1 MRALAFLLALL
12 LLLVPLGAS
21 QGSEGSGSASSSDS
35 SSSGPRGDTRD
46 GRNETDGNET
56 DGSDDGAG
64 DPDGSSGPGTD
75 GCPMPEEGP
84 DTPEETEACRERF
97 CREHPRAESCR
108 SDDGAED
115 DEADRGP
122 SEWRRWCRTE
132 AEDDEQR
139 DRCRQELAEYGA
151 ERDGRW
157 ISFRVDAANA
167 SLLDYRVDGLLVA
180 ESIHLE
186 TGSENLTV
194 RSSGSALRIGDE
206 DTELVLHDNPTGL
219 LRLKADDGSLTILL
233 PGDSE
238 VQASEDGSI
247 ARIGYAGGGI
257 GHLRADNATFLDE
270 RTVLASGFLAL
281 LVPEGREER
290 KEADDDAGED
300 GGDDGESQRVTDAI
314 EHRRVGA
321 EITLRHGRSAAA
333 ISGAAGNDSIEVLAY
348 DDVEVQVQMPAGDT
362 ATPEAPIRIE
372 VSAELDEGRTIVLNV
387 ERALLESADPSSLV
401 LRYFDLHEQLDGSV
415 LETEVVFRAA
425 SGLQDVLDPTDDSG
439 SPEYWVVEDANGLQ
453 VLASVPHWSAHAIT
467 MGSLAKLA
475 GPDVMAGLAI
485 GVAGSV
491 LAAGVLFWPRR
502 PEDE

>member
-1 MRALAFLLALL
+1 MRALAFLLSLL
-12 LLLVPLGAS
+12 FLLVPLGAA
-21 QGSEGSGSASSSDS
+21 QGGEGHGSDSGSSSESESGSDSGS
-35 SSSGPRGDTRD
+35 SSSGP
-46 GRNETDGNET
+46 
-56 DGSDDGAG
+56 DDGAG
-64 DPDGSSGPGTD
+64 EEDAEDADGDSRGPEDD
-75 GCPMPEEGP
+75 GCPLPEEGP

-97 CREHPRAESCR
+97 CHDNPRAESCR
-108 SDDGAED
+108 GDEDGEERED
-115 DEADRGP
+115 KADRGP
-122 SEWRRWCRTE
+122 REWRRWCRAE
-132 AEDDEQR
+132 AAEDSQR
-139 DRCRQELAEYGA
+139 GRCRQELAEFGA

-167 SLLDYRVDGLLVA
+167 SLLDYRIDGLLVA

-186 TGSENLTV
+186 TGSDNLTV
-194 RSSGSALRIGDE
+194 RSLGSALRIGDE
-206 DTELVLHDNPTGL
+206 DTELVLHDDPTGL
-219 LRLKADDGSLTILL
+219 VRLKAKDGSLTLIL
-233 PGDSE
+233 PAGSQ
-238 VQASEDGSI
+238 VQGSADGSI
-247 ARIGYAGGGI
+247 ARIAYEGGRI

-281 LVPEGREER
+281 LVPEGRQEQ
-290 KEADDDAGED
+290 KAVADDGS
-300 GGDDGESQRVTDAI
+300 DGEESGRVTAAI

-321 EITLRHGRSAAA
+321 EITLRHGGSAASA
-333 ISGAAGNDSIEVLAY
+333 LADAAANGSVEVLAY
-348 DDVEVQVQMPAGDT
+348 DDVEVQVQMPAGET

-387 ERALLESADPSSLV
+387 ERALLESADPESLV

-415 LETEVVFRAA
+415 LETEVVFRSAA
-425 SGLQDVLDPTDDSG
+425 SLQDVLDPTDDSG

-475 GPDVMAGLAI
+475 GPSVVAGLAI
-485 GVAGSV
+485 GVAGSL